1 MVMKL
6 RLTQKMAQK
15 MALTPQMR
23 QSIHILQLPLLE
35 LKSYLEQQVEEN
47 PILEDSQESEFKENV
62 SDREIQKLIELS
74 SQDDRKDYEDY
85 FNAGF
90 SQEEMKEKQSYGE
103 SLLTK
108 QITLQ
113 EHLLKQLGLH
123 PLNELA
129 RKIGEFII
137 GQIDENGYFQGAPEE
152 AAETLKVGPGD
163 IQNAFS
169 LIQTFEP
176 VGVGA
181 RNLKECLLIQLD
193 SKDKHGSLAYRI
205 VENHLADLAKNKTEL
220 IAKKLS
226 AEGGSA
232 SGGKVTVERIKEALK
247 EISVLEPKPGRSFG
261 QVEARRII
269 PDITVEKIEDN
280 YEITINGRGLPS
292 LKISPQYKNLL
303 KQKDTPQGTKG
314 YLKEKL
320 DSALWLIKAVN
331 KRRETISRVAECI
344 VQTQKEFFEFGCG
357 HLKPLT
363 MKEVARIVERN
374 ESTISRVANSKYMQT
389 PYGIFELSYF
399 FSGSFKTDRQDTVS
413 TDTVKAQITTL
424 IEDEDQQ
431 RPLSDDKIVTSLRIS
446 QGINV
451 ARRTVAKYREK
462 LKIPPSHLRHIL

>member
-6 RLTQKMAQK
+6 RLTQKMAQR

-35 LKSYLEQQVEEN
+35 LKSYLEQQMEEN

-62 SDREIQKLIELS
+62 SDKEIQKLIELS
-74 SQDDRKDYEDY
+74 SQDRKDSEDY
-85 FNAGF
+85 FNTGY
-90 SQEEMKEKQSYGE
+90 SEEEIKEKQNYRE
-103 SLLTK
+103 SLIIK
-108 QITLQ
+108 QTTLQ
-113 EHLLKQLGLH
+113 EHLLGQLGLQ
-123 PLNELA
+123 PLNEIDY
-129 RKIGEFII
+129 KIGELII
-137 GQIDENGYFQGAPEE
+137 GMIDENGYFQGAPEE
-152 AAETLKVGPGD
+152 VAGTLKVGPGD
-163 IQNAFS
+163 VQNVLS

-193 SKDKHGSLAYRI
+193 SKGKHDSLAYRV
-205 VENHLADLAKNKTEL
+205 VENHLVDLAKNKTEL
-220 IAKKLS
+220 IAKQLS

-247 EISVLEPKPGRSFG
+247 EISALEPKPGRSFG
-261 QVEARRII
+261 QVESRRIL
-269 PDITVEKIEDN
+269 PDIIVEKIEDD
-280 YEITINGRGLPS
+280 YEITINGRGLPP
-292 LKISPQYKNLL
+292 LKISSQYKNLL
-303 KQKDTPQGTKG
+303 KLKDTPEETKG

-331 KRRETISRVAECI
+331 KRQETIRRVAECI

-374 ESTISRVANSKYMQT
+374 ESTISRVANSKYIQT

-399 FSGSFKTDRQDTVS
+399 FSGSFKTEAQEVVS
-413 TDTVKAQITTL
+413 TDAVKAQITTF
-424 IEDEDQQ
+424 IEDEDPKH
-431 RPLSDDKIVTSLRIS
+431 PLSDDKIVTILRS
-446 QGINV
+446 QGLNV

-462 LKIPPSHLRHIL
+462 LKILPSHLRKK